1 MHYQKKIALTAIAAA
16 AMTLCA
22 ATSYAQ
28 QKAAAPAKSARPAR
42 IAGQPNINGVWQA
55 MNSANWNLEAH
66 SAEALKGFWQL
77 GSLAAIP
84 AGQSVID
91 GDGKIPYKPE
101 ALAKRDANRAGWPK
115 ADPETNCYLPG
126 IPRATY
132 MPFPFQIVQGGGNI
146 LFVYSYATANRI
158 VYMSNHQEPPVDTW
172 MGWSN
177 GHWDGDTLVVETNG
191 FNDSTWFDRAG
202 NYHSG
207 ALKVTERFTPVDES
221 HMNYAATIE
230 DANVFTRAW
239 TISMP
244 LYRHIDPQAEVFEFK
259 CVPFVEEL
267 LYKDLELSK

>member
-28 QKAAAPAKSARPAR
+28 QKAAAPTKSARAAR

-77 GSLAAIP
+77 GALAAIP

-91 GDGKIPYKPE
+91 GDGKIPYKPD
-101 ALAKRDANRAGWPK
+101 ALAKRAANRAGWPK
-115 ADPETNCYLPG
+115 SDPETNCYLPG

-158 VYMSNHQEPPVDTW
+158 VYMSNHQQPPVDTW

-177 GHWDGDTLVVETNG
+177 GHWDGDTLVVENTG

-244 LYRHIDPQAEVFEFK
+244 LYRHTEPLAEVLEFK

-267 LYKDLELSK
+267 LYKDLELKK

>member
-22 ATSYAQ
+22 ATGYAQ

-115 ADPETNCYLPG
+115 SDPETN
-126 IPRATY
+126 
-132 MPFPFQIVQGGGNI
+132 
-146 LFVYSYATANRI
+146 
-158 VYMSNHQEPPVDTW
+158 
-172 MGWSN
+172 
-177 GHWDGDTLVVETNG
+177 
-191 FNDSTWFDRAG
+191 
-202 NYHSG
+202 
-207 ALKVTERFTPVDES
+207 
-221 HMNYAATIE
+221 
-230 DANVFTRAW
+230 
-239 TISMP
+239 
-244 LYRHIDPQAEVFEFK
+244 
-259 CVPFVEEL
+259 
-267 LYKDLELSK
+267 

>member
-1 MHYQKKIALTAIAAA
+1 MQYQKKIALTAIVTA
-16 AMTLCA
+16 TLTMFA
-22 ATSYAQ
+22 ATPSEAQ
-28 QKAAAPAKSARPAR
+28 QASAAKSTRPAR

-101 ALAKRDANRAGWPK
+101 ALEKRDENRAGWPK
-115 ADPETNCYLPG
+115 SDPETKCYLPG
-126 IPRATY
+126 IPRANY
-132 MPFPFQIVQGGGNI
+132 MPFPFQIVQGGGDI
-146 LFVYSYATANRI
+146 LFVYGYASANRT
-158 VYMSNHQEPPVDTW
+158 VFMSNHKEPPVDTW

-177 GHWDGDTLVVETNG
+177 GHWEGDTLVIENNG

-202 NYHSG
+202 DYHSG
-207 ALKVTERFTPVDES
+207 ALKVTERFTPLDDT
-221 HMNYAATIE
+221 HMQYSARIE
-230 DANVFTRAW
+230 DPGVFTRPW
-239 TISMP
+239 TINMP
-244 LYRHIDPQAEVFEFK
+244 LYRHIEPQAEVLEFK